1 MPMLLG
7 GPWPSTRWGGPWR
20 CVTCPRLWRRR
31 QGKGVRLQFA
41 VQTTFA
47 TGRAIASRK
56 PKQKEMAKI
65 GNHAVVEGYAGL
77 TQIAHSPERPDC
89 RSASCTATASGA
101 GGDAAI
107 VAAPF
112 SAFNAA
118 YCTGRASACT
128 SGRHDTRQPPGT
140 GRQRLSCSLC
150 AGKTCLGEIR
160 PPCAV
165 WTSVHSASLRFPWF
179 TEKEQPFFLLPK
191 KDCEAA

>member
-1 MPMLLG
+1 MLLG

-20 CVTCPRLWRRR
+20 CVTRPRLWRRR
-31 QGKGVRLQFA
+31 QGKGVRLEFA
-41 VQTTFA
+41 VQTTCA

-118 YCTGRASACT
+118 YCTGRASPRT
-128 SGRHDTRQPPGT
+128 NGHHDTRLPPGT
-140 GRQRLSCSLC
+140 GRLRLSCSLC
-150 AGKTCLGEIR
+150 AGKAGPGEIR

-179 TEKEQPFFLLPK
+179 PEKEPHFF
-191 KDCEAA
+191 AA